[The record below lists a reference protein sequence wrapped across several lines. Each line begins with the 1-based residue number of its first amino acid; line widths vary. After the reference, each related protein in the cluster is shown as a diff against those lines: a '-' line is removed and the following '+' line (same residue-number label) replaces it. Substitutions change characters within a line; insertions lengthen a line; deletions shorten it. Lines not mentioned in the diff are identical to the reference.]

1 MGWKGAVRSMAA
13 AARRAEREAER
24 RRRRYAREQMI
35 EDAADAVAEWQDQ
48 IRDIV
53 SLHVDPT
60 DDMDWSAVA
69 RQPEPPEPSRS
80 DGREIEATA
89 RLNAFQPRFWD
100 FLRGGSEN
108 RRMGLEQAILEAR
121 REDDRAYQQAIED
134 YQSRRAEW
142 KTDTELANR
151 LLSGDVSAQRDVI
164 AETQSLSEEGLIGTH
179 LSFRISDEF
188 LHAIAHVHGD
198 EVVPKV
204 RRKQLQSGR
213 LSESKMPAG
222 EAHELYQ
229 DYVCSVALRVAGDL
243 FGLLPREEIYV
254 TCVTDMLD
262 RATGHQ
268 AESPILSVRF
278 VRETFRRLSLGRIDP
293 SDCMRNFVHEMK
305 FKRTSGF
312 APVVP
317 LLPLVD

>member
-24 RRRRYAREQMI
+24 RRKLYAKEQMI
-35 EDAADAVAEWQDQ
+35 EDAADAVAEWQDR

-60 DDMDWSAVA
+60 DDMDWGAVE
-69 RQPEPPEPSRS
+69 RQPEPLEPSRS
-80 DGREIEATA
+80 DRREVEAAA
-89 RLNAFQPRFWD
+89 RLDAFQPRFWD
-100 FLRGGSEN
+100 FFWGGSEKH
-108 RRMGLEQAILEAR
+108 RTGLEEAVLEAR
-121 REDDRAYQQAIED
+121 AADDRAYQQTIDD
-134 YQSRRAEW
+134 YQARHAEW
-142 KTDTELANR
+142 KSDTALAKR

-164 AETQSLSEEGLIGTH
+164 AEMQSLSEEGLIGTH

-188 LHAIAHVHGD
+188 VHAIAHVHGD

-213 LSESKMPAG
+213 LSESKMPPG
-222 EAHELYQ
+222 EANELYQ

-243 FGLLPREEIYV
+243 FGLLPRDEIYV
-254 TCVTDMLD
+254 TCVADMLD

-268 AESPILSVRF
+268 AETPILSVRF

-293 SDCMRNFVHEMK
+293 SDCMRNFVHEMS

-312 APVVP
+312 APVMP
-317 LLPLVD
+317 LKPLAD

>member
-1 MGWKGAVRSMAA
+1 MAA

-24 RRRRYAREQMI
+24 RRKQYAKDQMI
-35 EDAADAVAEWQDQ
+35 EDAADAVAEWQDR

-60 DDMDWSAVA
+60 EDMDWSAVVC
-69 RQPEPPEPSRS
+69 QPEPQEPFRNG
-80 DGREIEATA
+80 GREEAAAA

-100 FLRGGSEN
+100 FFWGGSEK
-108 RRMGLEQAILEAR
+108 RREGLERAVLEASA
-121 REDDRAYQQAIED
+121 EDDREYQQAIEA
-134 YQSRRAEW
+134 YQASHAEW
-142 KTDTELANR
+142 KADTELAKR
-151 LLSGDVSAQRDVI
+151 LLSGDVAAQRDVL
-164 AETQSLSEEGLIGTH
+164 AEMQSLSEEGLIGTH
-179 LSFRISDEF
+179 LSFRLSDEF
-188 LHAIAHVHGD
+188 VHAIAHVHGD

-222 EAHELYQ
+222 EANELYQ

-254 TCVTDMLD
+254 TCIADMLD

-268 AESPILSVRF
+268 EETPIISVRF

-293 SDCMRNFVHEMK
+293 SDCMRNFVHEMS

-317 LLPLVD
+317 LKPLAD